1 MKFCDK
7 KTLFI
12 IVLLALFA
20 LYCYSNQVIETF
32 QQTFTGCDQVPNSYG
47 CSGCTNVIT
56 TSGVR
61 CKWDINSKQYP
72 GAETHCNSFDGIQYP
87 SQCPTTKLNSQ

>member
-12 IVLLALFA
+12 IALLALFV
-20 LYCYSNQVIETF
+20 LYYYSNQVIE
-32 QQTFTGCDQVPNSYG
+32 TFTGCDQVPNSYG

-61 CKWDINSKQYP
+61 CKWDINSKQRR

-87 SQCPTTKLNSQ
+87 SQCPTTKFNSL